1 MLNANKRLTVDATPK
16 RASTAVIGREIG
28 LRVATKKIAKRNQQ
42 QKLFRF
48 TKIYVVTVIYTYTAN
63 ISIYTFNT

>member
-16 RASTAVIGREIG
+16 RASTVIGREIG

-48 TKIYVVTVIYTYTAN
+48 TKIFVVTV
-63 ISIYTFNT
+63 